1 MMAMRRVFYSFH
13 YRSDNWRAAQVR
25 NIGVVH
31 NGQLA
36 AGNDWERLR
45 DPRDVS
51 IRNWILSQ
59 MEERACTIVL
69 VGRETANSK
78 WIYYEIMQSWLRG
91 MGVVGI
97 RVHGLKDASGRI
109 SKRGRNPFDDLYI
122 EGQRLSTILKC
133 YNPQGVN
140 SRHRYSWIKAN
151 ISDAIEEAIEIRRN
165 Y

>member
-1 MMAMRRVFYSFH
+1 MAMKRVFYSFH
-13 YRSDNWRAAQVR
+13 YRTDNWRAAQVR

-36 AGNDWERLR
+36 DDNDWEPLK
-45 DPRDVS
+45 DPRTES
-51 IRNWILSQ
+51 IRGWIQSQ
-59 MEERACTIVL
+59 MEKRACTIVL

-78 WIYYEIMQSWLRG
+78 WINYEIMQSWIRG

-97 RVHGLKDASGRI
+97 RIHGLKDASGST
-109 SKRGRNPFDDLYI
+109 SKRGRNPFDNLYI
-122 EGQRLSTILKC
+122 EGRKLSTILKC
-133 YNPQGVN
+133 YDPQGID